1 MSGKPEIPMDGEE
14 EVDLTN
20 PEVVQKYKAAAEV
33 AHRAMEE
40 VMKLCKAGAR
50 IVDLCNAGDAFINRE
65 CKKAF
70 PKKKMEKG
78 IAFPTCV
85 SVNNIAGHF
94 SPLKDDKTL
103 LAKNDVVKIDLG
115 AHIDGFIALAA
126 RTMVVEPDGKVTGKA
141 ADVITAAQ
149 VAMNAA
155 IHMLQIGKTNEE
167 ISDVIKRVAEA
178 YHVSPLEGVLSHQMH
193 RFVIDGDKV
202 IMNKPM
208 VDQRVEKCTVE
219 ANDVWCIDVV
229 MSTGEGV
236 AREGDLRTTVYKR
249 SLETMYML
257 KLKASRYLLQQIN
270 RKCPVFPF
278 TIRCFDDERQARMG
292 VSEMA
297 SHQMVDPYP
306 VLFEKDR
313 EIIAQFKTTVFV
325 LPKQTIPAFTPAIP
339 DYVNSE
345 FTCEDE
351 VVKAALAAPLKAE
364 EKKPEPKKSEEKK
377 PEEKKPEEEKAEE
390 KK

>member
-1 MSGKPEIPMDGEE
+1 MVEPE

-40 VMKLCKAGAR
+40 VKKLCKAGAR
-50 IVDLCNAGDAFINRE
+50 IVDLCKAGDAFITAE

-70 PKKKMEKG
+70 PKNKIERG

-94 SPLKDDKTL
+94 SPLKDDKTV

-115 AHIDGFIALAA
+115 AHIDGFIALVA
-126 RTMVVEPDGKVTGKA
+126 RTVVVDPEGDVTGKA

-149 VAMNAA
+149 VAMNAV
-155 IHMLQIGKTNEE
+155 IHMLQVGKSNEE
-167 ISDVIKRVAEA
+167 ISEVIKRVAEA
-178 YHVSPLEGVLSHQMH
+178 YHVNPLEGVLSHQMN
-193 RFVIDGDKV
+193 RFVIDGEKV

-219 ANDVWCIDVV
+219 ANDVWCIDIV

-236 AREGDLRTTVYKR
+236 AREGDLRTTVFKR
-249 SLETMYML
+249 SLEKMYML
-257 KLKASRYLLQQIN
+257 KLKASRGLLQQIN
-270 RKCPVFPF
+270 RKCPVLPF
-278 TIRCFDDERQARMG
+278 TLRCFDDERQARMG
-292 VSEMA
+292 ISEMV
-297 SHQMVDPYP
+297 SHGMVDPYP
-306 VLFEKDR
+306 VLFEKDH
-313 EIIAQFKTTVFV
+313 EIIAQFKSTVFI
-325 LPKQTIPAFTPAIP
+325 LPGQTLPAFTPALP
-339 DYVNSE
+339 EYVKSE
-345 FTCEDE
+345 FTCEDDL
-351 VVKAALAAPLKAE
+351 VKAALATPLKA
-364 EKKPEPKKSEEKK
+364 EEKK
-377 PEEKKPEEEKAEE
+377 PEEKKPEEKAEE

>member
-1 MSGKPEIPMDGEE
+1 MSTKPEIMEEPE

-40 VMKLCKAGAR
+40 VKKLCKAGAR
-50 IVDLCNAGDAFINRE
+50 IVDLCKAGDAFITAE

-70 PKKKMEKG
+70 PKNKIERG

-94 SPLKDDKTL
+94 SPLKDDKTV

-115 AHIDGFIALAA
+115 AHIDGFIALVA
-126 RTMVVEPDGKVTGKA
+126 RTVVVDPEGDVTGKA

-149 VAMNAA
+149 VAMNAV
-155 IHMLQIGKTNEE
+155 IHMLQVGKSNEE
-167 ISDVIKRVAEA
+167 ISEVIKRVAEA
-178 YHVSPLEGVLSHQMH
+178 YHVNPLEGVLSHQMN
-193 RFVIDGDKV
+193 RFVIDGEKV

-219 ANDVWCIDVV
+219 ANDVWCIDIV

-236 AREGDLRTTVYKR
+236 AREGDLRTTVFKR
-249 SLETMYML
+249 SLEKMYML
-257 KLKASRYLLQQIN
+257 KLKASRGLLQQIN
-270 RKCPVFPF
+270 RKCPVLPF
-278 TIRCFDDERQARMG
+278 TLRCFDDERQARMG
-292 VSEMA
+292 ISEMV
-297 SHQMVDPYP
+297 SHGMVDPYP
-306 VLFEKDR
+306 VLFQKDH
-313 EIIAQFKTTVFV
+313 EIIAQFKSTVFI
-325 LPKQTIPAFTPAIP
+325 LPGQTLPAFTPALP
-339 DYVNSE
+339 EYVKSE
-345 FTCEDE
+345 FTCEDDL
-351 VVKAALAAPLKAE
+351 VKAALATPLKA
-364 EKKPEPKKSEEKK
+364 EEKK
-377 PEEKKPEEEKAEE
+377 PEEKKPEEKAEE

>member
-1 MSGKPEIPMDGEE
+1 MSVKPEIAMEGEE
-14 EVDLTN
+14 EVDLSN
-20 PEVVQKYKAAAEV
+20 PEVVAKYRAAAEV

-50 IVDLCNAGDAFINRE
+50 IVEICKAGDAFITAE

-70 PKKKMEKG
+70 PKNKIERG

-94 SPLKDDKTL
+94 SPLKDDKTVL
-103 LAKNDVVKIDLG
+103 QKNDVVKIDLG
-115 AHIDGFIALAA
+115 AHIDGFIALFA
-126 RTMVVEPDGKVTGKA
+126 RTLVVEPDGAVTGKA

-155 IHMLQIGKTNEE
+155 VHMLQIGKSNEE
-167 ISDVIKRVAEA
+167 ISEVIKRVAEA
-178 YHVSPLEGVLSHQMH
+178 YHVHPLEGVLSHQMN
-193 RFVIDGDKV
+193 RFLIDGDKV

-219 ANDVWCIDVV
+219 ANDVWCIDIV

-236 AREGDLRTTVYKR
+236 AREGDLRTTVFKR
-249 SLETMYML
+249 SLEKMYML

-292 VSEMA
+292 VSEMV
-297 SHQMVDPYP
+297 SHGMVDPYP
-306 VLFEKDR
+306 VLFEKEH

-325 LPKQTIPAFTPAIP
+325 LPKNTRPAFTPALP
-339 DYVNSE
+339 EYVKSE
-345 FTCEDE
+345 FTCEDDL
-351 VVKAALAAPLKAE
+351 VKAALATPLKSGDD
-364 EKKPEPKKSEEKK
+364 KPEEK
-377 PEEKKPEEEKAEE
+377 PEEKK
-390 KK
+390 